1 MNKTKENRQQQD
13 MTRERT
19 TPKRIS
25 ANRIY
30 KARIFEMLFSD
41 KKELLGLY
49 NATRKT
55 NYTDPE
61 LLEINTLENAIYMA
75 MHNDISFIIDSR
87 LSLYEHQS
95 TYSPNLPLRYLM
107 YISDL
112 YSVLTKDENLYGRKA
127 IKIPIPYFV
136 IFYNGEEELPDRVIL
151 SLSDLYKIPAKYQDS
166 LECDSLYPA
175 LELKAVLLNIN
186 PGHNQELLDSCKTLR
201 DYSEYTARVRRYAKQ
216 MNLEDAV
223 ERAIT
228 ECIEEGILAD
238 FLEKNRAEAK
248 SVSIYEYDQE
258 KHIQQERSEA
268 REEGIKEGIK
278 EGIRAFIA
286 DHMEEGI
293 LCEKS
298 ITKLQNLFSLT
309 SEEAEMYYKKY
320 SQH

>member
-1 MNKTKENRQQQD
+1 MRFQLTKE
-13 MTRERT
+13 
-19 TPKRIS
+19 
-25 ANRIY
+25 
-30 KARIFEMLFSD
+30 
-41 KKELLGLY
+41 
-49 NATRKT
+49 
-55 NYTDPE
+55 
-61 LLEINTLENAIYMA
+61 
-75 MHNDISFIIDSR
+75 
-87 LSLYEHQS
+87 
-95 TYSPNLPLRYLM
+95 
-107 YISDL
+107 
-112 YSVLTKDENLYGRKA
+112 ENLYGRKA
-127 IKIPIPYFV
+127 VKIPIPYFV

-223 ERAIT
+223 ERANT
-228 ECIEEGILAD
+228 ECIE
-238 FLEKNRAEAK
+238 
-248 SVSIYEYDQE
+248 
-258 KHIQQERSEA
+258 
-268 REEGIKEGIK
+268 

-286 DHMEEGI
+286 DHIEEGI
-293 LCEKS
+293 PREKS

>member
-13 MTRERT
+13 TTRERT

-228 ECIEEGILAD
+228 ECIEEGI
-238 FLEKNRAEAK
+238 
-248 SVSIYEYDQE
+248 
-258 KHIQQERSEA
+258 
-268 REEGIKEGIK
+268 
-278 EGIRAFIA
+278 RAFIA
-286 DHMEEGI
+286 DHIEEGI
-293 LCEKS
+293 PREKS

>member
-13 MTRERT
+13 TTRERT
-19 TPKRIS
+19 TPNRIS

-127 IKIPIPYFV
+127 VKIPIPYFV

-151 SLSDLYKIPAKYQDS
+151 SLSHLYKISAKYQDS

-175 LELKAVLLNIN
+175 LELKSVLLNIN

-228 ECIEEGILAD
+228 ECIEEGI
-238 FLEKNRAEAK
+238 
-248 SVSIYEYDQE
+248 
-258 KHIQQERSEA
+258 
-268 REEGIKEGIK
+268 
-278 EGIRAFIA
+278 RAFIA
-286 DHMEEGI
+286 DHIEEGI
-293 LCEKS
+293 PREKS